1 QIPPAPRTRPRD
13 DDVEKIAELLIA
25 ARNPVILAD
34 TAGRDPAAFDAL
46 TELAALF
53 GIPVGSGRG
62 TAFGSFPKNH
72 PLHLGSAIGPFLKD
86 ADLVLLVG
94 CRAPWYPPSRKPTTG
109 TVVAIDENPLKGMM
123 VYQSLQADH
132 YLEGEIAASLSLLV
146 EAAKAAGIDA
156 GKHAERR
163 QARRAAGG
171 VAAPPRPDD
180 RGGACRRGQGR
191 GGRQDRPAGLGR
203 RLARG
208 DAGRRGLCR
217 GDDHPRRYIAAASP
231 VVAAAELL
239 PRRRR

>member
-62 TAFGSFPKNH
+62 TAFASFPKNH
-72 PLHLGSAIGPFLKD
+72 PLHLGSAIGSFLGD

-94 CRAPWYPPSRKPTTG
+94 CKAPWYPPSHRPTAG
-109 TVVAIDENPLKGMM
+109 PIVAIDHNPLKGTM

-132 YLEGEIAASLSLLV
+132 YLEGEIASSLRLLID
-146 EAAKAAGIDA
+146 AAKAAGI
-156 GKHAERR
+156 GLSKHADRRARWQLQHDRIVAAQLAAEAKAMEADTIEPLALVGALR
-163 QARRAAGG
+163 QAM
-171 VAAPPRPDD
+171 
-180 RGGACRRGQGR
+180 
-191 GGRQDRPAGLGR
+191 
-203 RLARG
+203 
-208 DAGRRGLCR
+208 
-217 GDDHPRRYIAAASP
+217 
-231 VVAAAELL
+231 
-239 PRRRR
+239 